1 MLKNLNRKMNTKERI
16 AYFCRVQGISVASFE
31 RACGLSVGYVSAM
44 RKSVGL
50 RSLAQIQ
57 AAYPELRRD
66 WLLYGEGDMLNKN
79 VTAPGDSAP
88 VTEQVQGSGDPG
100 SSPVSV
106 PDVVIP
112 GAAWVVIQQQSASLE
127 RKDRQ
132 LDRCISMLET
142 SFALLKG
149 AAVPAAASVAAAG
162 ESAG

>member
-1 MLKNLNRKMNTKERI
+1 MLKFPNRKMNTKERI

-79 VTAPGDSAP
+79 VTAPGGSA
-88 VTEQVQGSGDPG
+88 TEQVQGSEDPG
-100 SSPVSV
+100 SIPVSV

-149 AAVPAAASVAAAG
+149 AAVPAAASVAAAA

>member
-1 MLKNLNRKMNTKERI
+1 MLKNPNRKMNTKERI
-16 AYFCRVQGISVASFE
+16 AYFCRTQGISVASFE

-79 VTAPGDSAP
+79 VAVSGGSA
-88 VTEQVQGSGDPG
+88 TEQVQGSEDPG
-100 SSPVSV
+100 SIPVSV

>member
-1 MLKNLNRKMNTKERI
+1 MLKFPNRKMNTKERI
-16 AYFCRVQGISVASFE
+16 AYFCRAQGISVASFE
-31 RACGLSVGYVSAM
+31 RTCGLSVGYVSAM

-79 VTAPGDSAP
+79 VAVPGGSA
-88 VTEQVQGSGDPG
+88 TEQVQGSEDPG
-100 SSPVSV
+100 SIPVSV

-149 AAVPAAASVAAAG
+149 AAVPAAASVVAAG

>member
-1 MLKNLNRKMNTKERI
+1 MGAKDRI
-16 AYFCRVQGISVASFE
+16 YEFCRQKGISILGFE
-31 RACGLSVGYVSAM
+31 KACGLSNGYVSSI
-44 RKSVGL
+44 RTSVGL
-50 RSLAQIQ
+50 RSLDSIMKAF
-57 AAYPELRRD
+57 PELNRD
-66 WLLYGEGDMLNKN
+66 WLLYGEGEMLNEN
-79 VTAPGDSAP
+79 VVIPRGDVPNVDVPEDS
-88 VTEQVQGSGDPG
+88 VLDPI
-100 SSPVSV
+100 
-106 PDVVIP
+106 VIP